1 MQLFTVQTKEA
12 YEAMMESGSLRIGER
27 EAPFTLAVRESFIF
41 EEAYAYVTE
50 RMRRYIGEAPKGC
63 MYPIWAW
70 YKYAG
75 RRAPIKPRLY
85 EEYGEQMLIT
95 FRVPKKSV
103 LLSDFN
109 LYDAYCLHSLPMLPE
124 EALAEYMR
132 LQRERGGDADV
143 SFLLSFVKD
152 ASWER
157 MFLPYADKALS
168 DTKSYIQA
176 NVWEIKREQI
186 VSAELLQPSEI
197 FF

>member
-27 EAPFTLAVRESFIF
+27 EAPFTLALRESFIF

-63 MYPIWAW
+63 IYPIWAW

-103 LLSDFN
+103 LLNLFN
-109 LYDAYCLHSLPMLPE
+109 LKITSKNY
-124 EALAEYMR
+124 
-132 LQRERGGDADV
+132 
-143 SFLLSFVKD
+143 
-152 ASWER
+152 
-157 MFLPYADKALS
+157 
-168 DTKSYIQA
+168 
-176 NVWEIKREQI
+176 
-186 VSAELLQPSEI
+186 
-197 FF
+197 